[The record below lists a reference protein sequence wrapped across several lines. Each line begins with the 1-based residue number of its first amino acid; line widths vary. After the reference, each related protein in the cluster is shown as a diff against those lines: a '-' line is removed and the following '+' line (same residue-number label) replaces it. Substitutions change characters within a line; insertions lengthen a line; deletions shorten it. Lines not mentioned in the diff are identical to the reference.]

1 MEGCIKHRHAIYFI
15 PLYFFLD
22 NKNNVQMDRNEF
34 DYYTDCD
41 YVLIKLNSFDQKF
54 IILGFK
60 ALFILW
66 YSYAHI
72 WAYNV
77 KIWSSV

>member
-41 YVLIKLNSFDQKF
+41 YVLI
-54 IILGFK
+54 
-60 ALFILW
+60 
-66 YSYAHI
+66 
-72 WAYNV
+72 
-77 KIWSSV
+77 